1 MLLLLLVF
9 FYLVI
14 LFDCAFD
21 FVEDVQEDVLIYQ
34 VFDLATVVEEIP
46 QVKCVKFGKLSIS
59 RARPRR

>member
-1 MLLLLLVF
+1 MLLLLPVF

-46 QVKCVKFGKLSIS
+46 QVKCV
-59 RARPRR
+59 